1 MTLDLE
7 TEIRIYNNLI
17 KDQEI
22 SLTKLHQFFKTITT
36 NGFKF
41 VESSKKAL
49 EDYCNELKKENS
61 SATHIICLTNFYNG
75 INKYFDKMKDMLQ
88 SIDNQCANK
97 VIDFL
102 NNYKNN
108 INKSINNISKIDMK
122 LKEQK
127 VSLEKAKNEY
137 FNANKTATSQESKI
151 IHLKESKNK
160 KEEEYKKNND
170 ILEKYNQTLD
180 TMKSIYLVE
189 INKYN
194 KSAVNYEKDYS
205 KEVEKIY
212 NEHEKK
218 IEFFYE
224 ILNNFKKDINE
235 FGDSNKEVANLIEK
249 LNKSTNITRDVNL
262 FKDECNFCN
271 ENHQR
276 FILEEFLNYDVF
288 KNSIEDKKSTNIK
301 KDKKSNN
308 SSGSSIW
315 GFGKKDGEKKIKE
328 QKINDLII
336 RLFNDLDKIS
346 DEETTFLMN
355 FVDKGNYNQFKFID
369 LLMDNYRPKE
379 FIKINSLYNFN
390 LLSSLIQLIIDRN
403 SSNIRNLTDKYYFII
418 QLSENSIYS
427 DKESTSVKNYL
438 CQKIYKL
445 PLFSKKEFWIFL
457 MKTKIKNVTEEK
469 TKAEIEKISKGTRGN
484 QISGGNNG
492 YYNKIKGMFSFN
504 NNNNEN
510 KRVENEIMF
519 GQKFQDNLPL
529 YCIEVIEEYIQHFNN
544 FNLSRDKSKDI
555 IEELYKE
562 YKFDKIYYDYFI
574 LEIKSNTCSSKLQTE
589 IFLSDEII
597 EKYDKFHFN
606 IRRKK
611 NYSDRNKKLNAL
623 AFSICYLDLNDC
635 KNIMIL
641 NSDYYKLLKKVIYK
655 QILLKYPNMNIG
667 KKITIWK
674 IILDFAD
681 SKKEYNY
688 KDIKSEIM
696 EKTENTKV
704 RGRDVIDLD
713 VVRTTFDKNK
723 EENQNKISYILKSIV
738 ETVQSLHYNQGMNY
752 IAAFLLNITEDEDES
767 FYLFLGLLKSTEYGE
782 LFKDDLAKL
791 KAFFYIFERLISI
804 FLPELYTFFLDNNIK
819 VSYFISSWFI
829 TLFTNSFQHID
840 AKNNPKILLKIWD
853 SFFTDG
859 WKTII
864 VTSLSLLKMY
874 ESKIMIFPPEE
885 LLHFLIGDLIKESYF
900 QNDNFYKYMH
910 SLYNFRIEDELI
922 ENLEKEFEQKKQM
935 PNNGKNLNFQII

>member
-1 MTLDLE
+1 
-7 TEIRIYNNLI
+7 
-17 KDQEI
+17 
-22 SLTKLHQFFKTITT
+22 
-36 NGFKF
+36 
-41 VESSKKAL
+41 
-49 EDYCNELKKENS
+49 
-61 SATHIICLTNFYNG
+61 
-75 INKYFDKMKDMLQ
+75 
-88 SIDNQCANK
+88 
-97 VIDFL
+97 
-102 NNYKNN
+102 
-108 INKSINNISKIDMK
+108 
-122 LKEQK
+122 
-127 VSLEKAKNEY
+127 
-137 FNANKTATSQESKI
+137 
-151 IHLKESKNK
+151 
-160 KEEEYKKNND
+160 
-170 ILEKYNQTLD
+170 
-180 TMKSIYLVE
+180 
-189 INKYN
+189 
-194 KSAVNYEKDYS
+194 
-205 KEVEKIY
+205 
-212 NEHEKK
+212 
-218 IEFFYE
+218 
-224 ILNNFKKDINE
+224 
-235 FGDSNKEVANLIEK
+235 
-249 LNKSTNITRDVNL
+249 
-262 FKDECNFCN
+262 
-271 ENHQR
+271 
-276 FILEEFLNYDVF
+276 
-288 KNSIEDKKSTNIK
+288 
-301 KDKKSNN
+301 
-308 SSGSSIW
+308 
-315 GFGKKDGEKKIKE
+315 
-328 QKINDLII
+328 
-336 RLFNDLDKIS
+336 
-346 DEETTFLMN
+346 
-355 FVDKGNYNQFKFID
+355 
-369 LLMDNYRPKE
+369 
-379 FIKINSLYNFN
+379 
-390 LLSSLIQLIIDRN
+390 
-403 SSNIRNLTDKYYFII
+403 
-418 QLSENSIYS
+418 
-427 DKESTSVKNYL
+427 
-438 CQKIYKL
+438 
-445 PLFSKKEFWIFL
+445 
-457 MKTKIKNVTEEK
+457 MKTKIKNFTEEK

-484 QISGGNNG
+484 QTGGGNNG

-544 FNLSRDKSKDI
+544 FNLSRDKSKEI

-623 AFSICYLDLNDC
+623 AFSIFYLDLNDC
-635 KNIMIL
+635 KNIMVL

-688 KDIKSEIM
+688 KDIKNEIM
-696 EKTENTKV
+696 EKAENTKA

-723 EENQNKISYILKSIV
+723 EENQSKISYILKSIV

-752 IAAFLLNITEDEDES
+752 IAAFLLNITEDEEES

-804 FLPELYTFFLDNNIK
+804 FLPELYTFFIDNNIK

-874 ESKIMIFPPEE
+874 ESKIMIFPTEE
-885 LLHFLIGDLIKESYF
+885 LLHFLIGDLIKETYF
-900 QNDNFYKYMH
+900 HNDNFYKYMH

-935 PNNGKNLNFQII
+935 PDGGKNLNFQII